1 MNIETIRKT
10 IKKYTGGHAALV
22 EGTKVAERYYRN
34 QNDILNKP
42 VNTDELD
49 NPLRNADNRVC
60 NNFHG
65 LLVNQKASYLF
76 TSPPLFDVGSNQTN
90 KKITEVLGDRFSKVC
105 KDLCINASN
114 AGIAWLHY
122 WISDKGQFKYAVIDS
137 KQVIPVWSKDLE
149 RELLGVFRSYTQMD
163 EDTGETY
170 DIYEYWND
178 EGCQAF
184 RKLNS
189 TSMDELMEYPMFESY
204 PDGQI
209 NRLKHDFGT
218 VPFIPFMNNNVTEG
232 DLVNI
237 KGHVDTYDNV
247 YSGFVND
254 LEDIQEIIFVLS
266 GYEDEDLGAFL
277 NQLKKYKTV
286 KTTSYSDTDKAG
298 LSTLS
303 IDIPVEARKELLEIT
318 RRAIFEKGQG
328 VDPQQQD
335 FGNASGVALKFM
347 YSLLEL
353 KAGLLE
359 TEFRLG
365 FGDFVRAICHYLRS
379 DCQAI
384 TQTWTRT
391 AITNDSEA
399 AEICKGSYGI
409 TSNKTIL
416 ANHPFVED
424 VTREMKEI
432 KKEKK
437 EEYTEYD
444 SYAGAFGQPIGD
456 DQDE

>member
-1 MNIETIRKT
+1 
-10 IKKYTGGHAALV
+10 
-22 EGTKVAERYYRN
+22 
-34 QNDILNKP
+34 
-42 VNTDELD
+42 
-49 NPLRNADNRVC
+49 
-60 NNFHG
+60 
-65 LLVNQKASYLF
+65 
-76 TSPPLFDVGSNQTN
+76 
-90 KKITEVLGDRFSKVC
+90 
-105 KDLCINASN
+105 
-114 AGIAWLHY
+114 
-122 WISDKGQFKYAVIDS
+122 
-137 KQVIPVWSKDLE
+137 
-149 RELLGVFRSYTQMD
+149 
-163 EDTGETY
+163 
-170 DIYEYWND
+170 
-178 EGCQAF
+178 
-184 RKLNS
+184 
-189 TSMDELMEYPMFESY
+189 
-204 PDGQI
+204 
-209 NRLKHDFGT
+209 
-218 VPFIPFMNNNVTEG
+218 
-232 DLVNI
+232 
-237 KGHVDTYDNV
+237 
-247 YSGFVND
+247 
-254 LEDIQEIIFVLS
+254 
-266 GYEDEDLGAFL
+266 
-277 NQLKKYKTV
+277 
-286 KTTSYSDTDKAG
+286 
-298 LSTLS
+298 
-303 IDIPVEARKELLEIT
+303 
-318 RRAIFEKGQG
+318 

-379 DCQAI
+379 DCQ
-384 TQTWTRT
+384 

>member
-1 MNIETIRKT
+1 MNIETIRKM

-22 EGTKVAERYYRN
+22 ESTKVAERYYRN

-42 VNTDELD
+42 VNTDELG

-90 KKITEVLGDRFSKVC
+90 KKVTEALGDKFSKVC

-114 AGIAWLHY
+114 AGISWLHY

-189 TSMDELMEYPMFESY
+189 TGMDELAVYPMFESY
-204 PDGQI
+204 PDGQTNSI
-209 NRLKHDFGT
+209 KHDFEA
-218 VPFIPFMNNNVTEG
+218 VPFIPFMNNNVVES

-365 FGDFVRAICHYLRS
+365 FGDFIRAICHYLRS
-379 DCQAI
+379 DCKSI
-384 TQTWTRT
+384 IQTWTRT
-391 AITNDSEA
+391 AITNESETA
-399 AEICKGSYGI
+399 AICKGSYGI

-416 ANHPFVED
+416 AHHPFVED
-424 VTREMKEI
+424 PTREMKEI
-432 KKEKK
+432 KKEK
-437 EEYTEYD
+437 EDEYGD
-444 SYAGAFGQPIGD
+444 SYAGAFPLNED
-456 DQDE
+456 DVEE